1 MSTGGELDPWL
12 PRWDFRERH
21 ERTIG
26 AAADHLFDALPAV
39 DLADSPV
46 VAPLLAIRLL
56 PARLAGRA
64 RASGPS
70 IDLQQLRMGDFL
82 ANGFVE
88 LSRARPDHLV
98 VAMCGAFWRA
108 SGGLVPFAPD
118 AFAAHATPGT
128 ARLAWGFF
136 FVPDARGRT
145 RVITE
150 TRIDCVDPA
159 ARRAMRAYWW
169 LIRGP
174 SGLIRREILRLL
186 ARAVAVERPPSA

>member
-12 PRWDFRERH
+12 PRWHFRERH

-26 AAADHLFDALPAV
+26 AAADHLFDALPSV

-46 VAPLLAIRLL
+46 VAPLIAIRLL
-56 PARLAGRA
+56 PAKLARRA
-64 RASGPS
+64 PPAGPT
-70 IDLQQLRMGDFL
+70 IDLAQLTMRAFL

-88 LSRARPDHLV
+88 LARDRPRHLV
-98 VAMCGAFWRA
+98 VGMCGAFWRA
-108 SGGLVPFAPD
+108 AGGLVPVAPE

-136 FVPDARGRT
+136 FVPDAAGT
-145 RVITE
+145 RVVTE
-150 TRIDCVDPA
+150 TRIECADAA

-186 ARAVAVERPPSA
+186 ARSAGGQRALPR